1 MLDLVAPKWNG
12 RAGIAKPLFGTAASH
27 AACLFSVWDEERAKL
42 FFQEVRRNAKVKS
55 GNKQVA
61 EAVSSGELAF
71 GLTDTDDAII
81 ELEQGHPVA
90 IVYPDQKEQ
99 QMGTLFIPNTVS
111 IIKGGPHLDEARQ
124 LVDYLLSPEVETAL
138 AKGRSAQIPLHFQ
151 VDIKLRVESPKTAKA
166 MPIDFSAAADHWD
179 LAREFLEELFL
190 NVN

>member
-1 MLDLVAPKWNG
+1 
-12 RAGIAKPLFGTAASH
+12 
-27 AACLFSVWDEERAKL
+27 
-42 FFQEVRRNAKVKS
+42 
-55 GNKQVA
+55 
-61 EAVSSGELAF
+61 
-71 GLTDTDDAII
+71 
-81 ELEQGHPVA
+81 
-90 IVYPDQKEQ
+90 
-99 QMGTLFIPNTVS
+99 MGTLFIPNTVS